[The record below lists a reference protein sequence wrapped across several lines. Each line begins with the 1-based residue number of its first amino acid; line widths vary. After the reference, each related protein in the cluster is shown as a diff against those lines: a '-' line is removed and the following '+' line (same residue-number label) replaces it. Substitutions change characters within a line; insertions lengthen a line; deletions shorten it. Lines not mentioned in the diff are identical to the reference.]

1 MAINQVTKI
10 VAVCVSS
17 GGVPKWPL
25 AVAHVT
31 KEGVEG
37 DGHAHAKH
45 NRADRAVSIF
55 DIEIMRD
62 LVREGFPLEPGTAG
76 ENLTVERL
84 HVQQMEAGT
93 LLGIGDVVLQLEKPR
108 KPCFVLDVIDPR
120 LKDAIAGRCGYM
132 ASVIRGGTI
141 RPGMTIRRINVSGI
155 ELDNPS
161 QSSFCLTA
169 RLTNRFVPTWG
180 L

>member
-1 MAINQVTKI
+1 MVPNPIAKI

-25 AVAHVT
+25 AVANVA

-45 NRADRAVSIF
+45 NRPDRAISIF
-55 DIEIMRD
+55 DMEIMRD

-76 ENLTVERL
+76 ENLTVEQL

-93 LLGIGDVVLQLEKPR
+93 LLEIGDVVLQLETPR

-141 RPGMTIRRINVSGI
+141 RPGMAIRSINAANVCAQASR
-155 ELDNPS
+155 P
-161 QSSFCLTA
+161 
-169 RLTNRFVPTWG
+169 RLPCS
-180 L
+180 